1 MQRWGRESTV
11 RQRGRKRSKE
21 NVNFIS
27 GMLFTFLKTDLNT
40 FVINVFG
47 SEGVSYMHSDINIP
61 LDKAD

>member
-1 MQRWGRESTV
+1 M